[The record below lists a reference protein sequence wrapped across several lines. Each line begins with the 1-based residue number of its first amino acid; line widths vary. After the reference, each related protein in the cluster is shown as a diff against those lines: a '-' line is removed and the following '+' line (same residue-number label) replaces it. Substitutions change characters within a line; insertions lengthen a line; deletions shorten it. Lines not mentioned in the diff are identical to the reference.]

1 MHIYYKLQTNVE
13 FKNIILS
20 RSKTFVGHY
29 TTKKYDYKTPFDVSK
44 ERKLNLLRQINCNK
58 IKLCLL
64 MLKYTTKLSKYV
76 QIEFNDEFT
85 RE

>member
-20 RSKTFVGHY
+20 RSKTLVGHY
-29 TTKKYDYKTPFDVSK
+29 TTKKYDYETPFDVSK

>member
-20 RSKTFVGHY
+20 RSKTLVGHY